1 MTVPVGSLLSRRF
14 HSKGHTM
21 PNFSRRILKTFL
33 VLLIP
38 VILILGAARLLATD
52 AYLAYEYGKPSFPPD
67 TYGFTSQQRFIL
79 ASTDIHYVRAHLPD
93 NELAKQFLNG
103 SIVYNEREVAHMAD
117 VQAVFQ
123 LVLRVWQFA
132 FILFIFLAF
141 VLWKKGEQTTV
152 AAALREGGLLTSG
165 IILTIGL
172 LAVFAWQAW
181 FEMFHRLFFKDGSW
195 LFFYTDAL
203 IRLFP
208 IEFWFDSV
216 ITLSILSL
224 VAGLA
229 LALLSWRGQTALT
242 RFQEESLGTH

>member
-1 MTVPVGSLLSRRF
+1 
-14 HSKGHTM
+14 M

-38 VILILGAARLLATD
+38 IILILGTARLLATD
-52 AYLAYEYGKPSFPPD
+52 AYLSYEYGKPSFPPD
-67 TYGFTSQQRFIL
+67 AYGFTVQQRFIL
-79 ASTDIHYVRAHLPD
+79 ASTNIHYVRAHLPD
-93 NELAKQFLNG
+93 NELSKQILNG
-103 SIVYNEREVAHMAD
+103 SMVYNEREVAHMAD

-132 FILFIFLAF
+132 FILVIFLAF

-152 AAALREGGLLTSG
+152 TAALRDGGLLTSG
-165 IILTIGL
+165 IILTVGL

-181 FEMFHRLFFKDGSW
+181 FEMFHRLFFEDGSW

-216 ITLSILSL
+216 LTLSILSL
-224 VAGLA
+224 VGGLL
-229 LALLSWRGQTALT
+229 LALLGWRGQMAIT
-242 RFQEESLGTH
+242 RRASEVLPLHWFHQ

>member
-1 MTVPVGSLLSRRF
+1 MS
-14 HSKGHTM
+14 
-21 PNFSRRILKTFL
+21 NFSRKILRTLTIF
-33 VLLIP
+33 LIP
-38 VILILGAARLLATD
+38 LIIILGMVRLLATD

-67 TYGFTSQQRFIL
+67 TYGFTAQQRFIL
-79 ASTDIHYVRAHLPD
+79 ASTNIHYVRAHLPD
-93 NELAKQFLNG
+93 NELSKQILNG
-103 SIVYNEREVAHMAD
+103 SMVYNEREVAHMAD

-132 FILFIFLAF
+132 LILLIFLEF

-152 AAALREGGLLTSG
+152 TAVLRDGGLLTSG

-172 LAVFAWQAW
+172 LAIFAWQAW
-181 FEMFHRLFFKDGSW
+181 FEMFHRLFFEDGSW

>member
-1 MTVPVGSLLSRRF
+1 
-14 HSKGHTM
+14 M

-52 AYLAYEYGKPSFPPD
+52 AYLAYEYGKSSFPPD
-67 TYGFTSQQRFIL
+67 TYGFTVQQRFIL
-79 ASTDIHYVRAHLPD
+79 ASTNIHYVRAHLPD
-93 NELAKQFLNG
+93 NELSKQILNG
-103 SIVYNEREVAHMAD
+103 SAVYNEREVAHMAD

-132 FILFIFLAF
+132 FILFISLAF

-152 AAALREGGLLTSG
+152 TAALREGGLLTSG
-165 IILTIGL
+165 IILIVGL
-172 LAVFAWQAW
+172 LAVFAWQSW
-181 FEMFHRLFFKDGSW
+181 FEMFHRLFFEDGSW

-216 ITLSILSL
+216 LTISILSFVGGTL
-224 VAGLA
+224 LA
-229 LALLSWRGQTALT
+229 LFGWRGQNALA
-242 RFQEESLGTH
+242 RHAGDFLQTH